1 MPLNK
6 NRILLFLGYFLA
18 MMGIS
23 FKIYS
28 ITPSITNYPFP
39 IAWSESGRIF
49 AAYQV
54 YAPII
59 TGKYLSFPWL
69 DAGRSILDGMVFL
82 IPNSTISTYRLWVNI
97 LLISLIFLAAFFT
110 IRKAF
115 VYSRISENQKKGLLL
130 LITLWG
136 LLFLMQGPVYYHVI
150 AGVIPILWLYD
161 NKRSAR
167 NLIVIILC
175 SLWEGLC
182 RVNWFLMPAIVAVLL
197 HMLRTAVIKKKY
209 WNYIQW
215 PLIYSI
221 SGGIISFTINWIH
234 MKATGYESVFL
245 NPKMNYFFF
254 RYKLWP
260 NSGFIGLIPGI
271 ILISFPVLLVLLFM
285 IWKYRRNLHWIRLM
299 IFLSILGIFFVGSTV
314 VSLRAGGGFNLHNYD
329 TFLLLIFIAGCFF
342 GMDAVWLDQAA
353 QQEKPLLLNYGF
365 LVLLLVV
372 PMLMAIPKPIINEPQ
387 ANPQSEQSLQ
397 EILRVLQTADGTN
410 TNHPILF
417 IDQRQLLAFHIV
429 EDENIFIPYEKIE
442 LMEMAMANNWDYRSR
457 FVNDLENHKFPLIVS
472 EILGNWQKSFSP
484 DLFER
489 DWYENNIWVDFVS
502 IPILDHYSPI
512 YIDKDIGVAIYAPLK

>member
-6 NRILLFLGYFLA
+6 NRILLFFGYFLA
-18 MMGIS
+18 LMGIS

-28 ITPSITNYPFP
+28 IIPSITNYPFP
-39 IAWSESGRIF
+39 IAWSEGGRIF

-209 WNYIQW
+209 WNYISN
-215 PLIYSI
+215 IY
-221 SGGIISFTINWIH
+221 FC
-234 MKATGYESVFL
+234 
-245 NPKMNYFFF
+245 
-254 RYKLWP
+254 
-260 NSGFIGLIPGI
+260 I
-271 ILISFPVLLVLLFM
+271 ILF
-285 IWKYRRNLHWIRLM
+285 
-299 IFLSILGIFFVGSTV
+299 
-314 VSLRAGGGFNLHNYD
+314 
-329 TFLLLIFIAGCFF
+329 
-342 GMDAVWLDQAA
+342 
-353 QQEKPLLLNYGF
+353 
-365 LVLLLVV
+365 
-372 PMLMAIPKPIINEPQ
+372 
-387 ANPQSEQSLQ
+387 
-397 EILRVLQTADGTN
+397 
-410 TNHPILF
+410 
-417 IDQRQLLAFHIV
+417 
-429 EDENIFIPYEKIE
+429 
-442 LMEMAMANNWDYRSR
+442 
-457 FVNDLENHKFPLIVS
+457 
-472 EILGNWQKSFSP
+472 
-484 DLFER
+484 
-489 DWYENNIWVDFVS
+489 
-502 IPILDHYSPI
+502 
-512 YIDKDIGVAIYAPLK
+512 